1 MSSIE
6 EYIVEVYVW
15 MENSSKKMK
24 RLIHE
29 FCLSCQQQE
38 TDQVDRSVQRK
49 KIMNQ
54 LFVELEKK
62 DTSVALDEDGD
73 FGSEVD

>member
-1 MSSIE
+1 M
-6 EYIVEVYVW
+6 EVYVW
-15 MENSSKKMK
+15 VENSSKKMK

-62 DTSVALDEDGD
+62 DTSVALDEDED

>member
-15 MENSSKKMK
+15 VGNSSKKMK

>member
-15 MENSSKKMK
+15 VENSSKKMK

>member
-1 MSSIE
+1 
-6 EYIVEVYVW
+6 